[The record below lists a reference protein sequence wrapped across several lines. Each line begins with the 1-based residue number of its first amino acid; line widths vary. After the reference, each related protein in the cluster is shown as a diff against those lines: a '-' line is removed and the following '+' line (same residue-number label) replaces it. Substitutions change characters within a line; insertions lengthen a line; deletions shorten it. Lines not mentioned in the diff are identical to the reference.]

1 MQSDRDGASAGARPH
16 VGVRRRRRGAASVVM
31 ARIALALAVLLSTG
45 SDASSAP
52 VQLPGYTTHAGVDI
66 TGA

>member
-1 MQSDRDGASAGARPH
+1 
-16 VGVRRRRRGAASVVM
+16 M